1 MMTSNSLYKSV
12 NATTIRLIL
21 SCMVFILLSISA
33 SAQEDPPRPLQVS
46 TFQNLSFGAIIQ
58 GTTGGKIMIDP
69 EGSRSVTGDIIPV
82 NMGYS
87 YYPAIFE
94 IRALPGALINIVNGP
109 DVLLNGNNGGTL
121 LLHIGNS
128 IPNSPFINTRNPASP
143 IQVRIG
149 GTLTIGNSIAN
160 PAGNYIGYFTVTF
173 AQQ

>member
-1 MMTSNSLYKSV
+1 MKNKTKYNLHDFSL
-12 NATTIRLIL
+12 IRIFTVGI
-21 SCMVFILLSISA
+21 MVMFIAYA
-33 SAQEDPPRPLQVS
+33 SYAQEEPPRPLQVA

-58 GTTGGKIMIDP
+58 GATGGKVIIDP
-69 EGSRSVTGDIIPV
+69 QGSRSVTGDIIPV

-94 IRALPGALINIVNGP
+94 IRALPGSLINIVNGP
-109 DVLLNGNNGGTL
+109 DVLLPGNNGGTL

-128 IPNSPFINTRNPASP
+128 IPNSPFINTKNPSSP

-149 GTLTIGNSIAN
+149 GTLTVGNAIAN
-160 PAGNYIGYFTVTF
+160 PAGNYFGYFNITF

>member
-1 MMTSNSLYKSV
+1 MMKKICLY
-12 NATTIRLIL
+12 TTINPVAIRTLL
-21 SCMVFILLSISA
+21 GCMVLMLLSFSVQ
-33 SAQEDPPRPLQVS
+33 AQEDPPRPLQVS

-58 GTTGGKIMIDP
+58 GTTGGTIIIDP
-69 EGSRSVTGDIIPV
+69 QGSRSVTGDIIPV

-94 IRALPGALINIVNGP
+94 IRALPGSLINIVNGP

-121 LLHIGNS
+121 LLQIGNS

-149 GTLTIGNSIAN
+149 GTLTVGNSIAN
-160 PAGNYIGYFTVTF
+160 PAGNYIGFFSVTF